1 MAGLGECLGQCC
13 KRESLDGKGVCVGA
27 WLGKCLGQCCNEE
40 ESRYGKG
47 DGRCKGCH
55 ACVPEGLHGK
65 LGVLA
70 GTHPPA
76 WPRLAACLQLLL
88 SLELYILG
96 PYCRRQVAAAAP
108 AAHLGLT
115 AAMVAAAAALLAP
128 LSPLL
133 TSAFGCSTL
142 FVTFLCP
149 MWLVRIHKF
158 KAAING
164 PWDEAVPR
172 LSTAV
177 TRHLSRH

>member
-1 MAGLGECLGQCC
+1 M
-13 KRESLDGKGVCVGA
+13 
-27 WLGKCLGQCCNEE
+27 
-40 ESRYGKG
+40 
-47 DGRCKGCH
+47 
-55 ACVPEGLHGK
+55 P
-65 LGVLA
+65 
-70 GTHPPA
+70 PPA
-76 WPRLAACLQLLL
+76 ACPQLLL

-96 PYCRRQVAAAAP
+96 PYCRRQVAAASP
-108 AAHLGLT
+108 AAHLALT
-115 AAMVAAAAALLAP
+115 AALAAAAAALLAP

-133 TSAFGCSTL
+133 TSAFVCALL

-172 LSTAV
+172 LSSAV